1 LPLQSVLFM
10 TTVDTRVFKTGSALD
25 FVHFSGVEAR
35 PRLPRPRHTPELHT
49 PVAHTADLP
58 RTSAAPAP
66 LDPFAAWLLT
76 HAGLHANAYR
86 SAPLNRRLPAVLRRL
101 RMHSPEA
108 ARKLLR
114 TNPELL
120 PAALDALLIGVS
132 SFFRDTKVFDYMR
145 ESGLR
150 SLLQS
155 RRGVSVISAG
165 VSNGCELYSIAILL
179 AEAGVLGH
187 SSLLGIDCR
196 SDAIKQAR
204 QGRFQESE
212 LSEVEQCL
220 RGRYFRLEGTR
231 YQAGSFLRHAIQWG
245 CADLM
250 TYIPPAFDLILF
262 RNVAIY
268 LEDGFAAPVWDRLCS
283 ALTPGGFLLTG
294 KAEKPPAG
302 LPLQCVSPSVYR
314 KKDVAS

>member
-1 LPLQSVLFM
+1 M
-10 TTVDTRVFKTGSALD
+10 TTVDTRIFKTGSALD

-35 PRLPRPRHTPELHT
+35 PRLPRPRHTPKLRP
-49 PVAHTADLP
+49 PVPHTADLP
-58 RTSAAPAP
+58 LTSAAPAQ

-114 TNPELL
+114 ANPELL

-155 RRGVSVISAG
+155 RRGVSVMSAG
-165 VSNGCELYSIAILL
+165 VSNGCELYSVAMLL
-179 AEAGVLGH
+179 AEAGVLER
-187 SSLLGIDCR
+187 STLLGVDCR
-196 SDAIKQAR
+196 TDAIKQASE
-204 QGRFQESE
+204 GRFQGSE
-212 LSEVEQCL
+212 LAEMQQCL
-220 RGRYFRLEGTR
+220 REQYFRLEGTSYR
-231 YQAGSFLRHAIQWG
+231 ARTFLRHAIQWR

-250 TYIPPAFDLILF
+250 TYIPPASDLILF

-283 ALTPGGFLLTG
+283 ALTTGGFLLTG
-294 KAEKPPAG
+294 KAEKPPPG